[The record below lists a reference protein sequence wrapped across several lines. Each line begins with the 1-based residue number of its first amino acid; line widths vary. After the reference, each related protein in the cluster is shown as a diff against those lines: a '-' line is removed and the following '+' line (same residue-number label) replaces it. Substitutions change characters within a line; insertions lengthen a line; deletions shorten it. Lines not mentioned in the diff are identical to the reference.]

1 MNKLI
6 YDLLSSRK
14 VFLENFISDENTVE
28 SISNVADILC
38 NALINGNKILTC
50 GNGGSLCDSMHFA
63 EELTG
68 KFKKDRRP
76 FPAISLSD
84 PSHITC
90 VGNDYGFQYIFSRA
104 VDALGNSGDVLIAIS
119 TSGNSENVVLAAQKA
134 KEKGLKVVALIG
146 GNINCRLAKYCDCS
160 IRTPQSS
167 SSDKI
172 QEIHIKCI
180 HILIELI
187 EYKIL
192 GIK

>member
-6 YDLLSSRK
+6 DDLLSSRK
-14 VFLENFISDENTVE
+14 FFLENFINDENTAE
-28 SISNVADILC
+28 SISNVADILS

-90 VGNDYGFQYIFSRA
+90 VGNDYGFQYIFSRG
-104 VDALGNSGDVLIAIS
+104 VEALGNSGDVLIAIS

-146 GNINCRLAKYCDCS
+146 GNTDCSLAKYCDYS
-160 IRTPQSS
+160 IKTPQSS